1 MKWRIYFSHLIE
13 YLDFCKNCSFVVR
26 LLLLDN
32 LWALFFYAFFLN
44 FRTDSLL
51 YVLFRVINTVPKG
64 NTQEGN
70 TMKELERKTTQKD
83 GNIYEGIDYEIANGF
98 YTVEAYRKNGEPT
111 RLYIKPSWEKRDE
124 FFLQEIY
131 LEDQLPDFDSEDWK
145 NRIIRR
151 EPKIQTTAYGAMSPE
166 TINKVI
172 DGYRIAQAAV
182 NEITENFGEYLTVRG

>member
-1 MKWRIYFSHLIE
+1 MK
-13 YLDFCKNCSFVVR
+13 K
-26 LLLLDN
+26 
-32 LWALFFYAFFLN
+32 
-44 FRTDSLL
+44 
-51 YVLFRVINTVPKG
+51 
-64 NTQEGN
+64 
-70 TMKELERKTTQKD
+70 LERKTTQKD